1 MDSWCVPVD
10 ISPNLPLVERPTS
23 MILGQSGATGLLVAT
38 NCGWDEVVASKTE
51 MVHPFPTKRRLLCV
65 CFVVRIG
72 EGSAGDD
79 VTTASSKSTRF
90 KRSSRS
96 AVVMR
101 IRMFL
106 YFYFVYTIVEVCCI
120 SIITILPKNSRSK
133 YKISAYKL
141 SSTVW

>member
-101 IRMFL
+101 IRMF
-106 YFYFVYTIVEVCCI
+106 FYFLLKQVYTIVEVCCI
-120 SIITILPKNSRSK
+120 SIITISAKKTVESIKISK
-133 YKISAYKL
+133 YQQL
-141 SSTVW
+141 